1 MDVVL
6 GEYSSIREVFSSCS
20 EGSLPS
26 IIRTPWISSC
36 PHKDKGRKK
45 EPGEIRRAKRKP
57 IAALVFPAFVWSA
70 TRASNK

>member
-1 MDVVL
+1 MDVVP

-20 EGSLPS
+20 RGSLPS

-45 EPGEIRRAKRKP
+45 KPRQIWRAKRKP
-57 IAALVFPAFVWSA
+57 IATLAFPAFI
-70 TRASNK
+70 